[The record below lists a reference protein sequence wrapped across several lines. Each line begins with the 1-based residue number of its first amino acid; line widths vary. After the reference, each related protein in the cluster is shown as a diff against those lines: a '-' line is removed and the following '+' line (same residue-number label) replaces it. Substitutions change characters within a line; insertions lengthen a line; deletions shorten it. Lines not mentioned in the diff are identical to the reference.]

1 MRRPSKPAACAV
13 MIMFAVCLVAGVA
26 IQTVRVEMNEESTM
40 TTTTSSD
47 RASSSAPARS
57 APAVPPRSVHR
68 KHAAGNSK
76 TPDAVALP
84 GGGRRASSSSSLD
97 EIRGEMIP
105 SGQDGLGAA
114 APAPPAS
121 SSLLLSLR
129 RQLVCL
135 AALPPHLLAM
145 YFLGCICLALSFRGL
160 WAEAQDRCARRGR
173 KASRRHTGAVGW
185 SGSPSLLTKAT
196 HPHDDSDDEGEGED
210 SDEIDLICAVDF
222 DAERVMPLMEP
233 LGQQPA

>member
-13 MIMFAVCLVAGVA
+13 LIMFAVCLVAGVA

-40 TTTTSSD
+40 TTTTSLSD

-57 APAVPPRSVHR
+57 APAAPPRSSVHR

-84 GGGRRASSSSSLD
+84 GGGRRASSSLD
-97 EIRGEMIP
+97 EMIP
-105 SGQDGLGAA
+105 AG
-114 APAPPAS
+114 PPP
-121 SSLLLSLR
+121 SSLR
-129 RQLVCL
+129 QQLVCL
-135 AALPPHLLAM
+135 AALPPHLLLAM
-145 YFLGCICLALSFRGL
+145 YFLGCVCLALSFRGL

-185 SGSPSLLTKAT
+185 SGSPSLLTKAA